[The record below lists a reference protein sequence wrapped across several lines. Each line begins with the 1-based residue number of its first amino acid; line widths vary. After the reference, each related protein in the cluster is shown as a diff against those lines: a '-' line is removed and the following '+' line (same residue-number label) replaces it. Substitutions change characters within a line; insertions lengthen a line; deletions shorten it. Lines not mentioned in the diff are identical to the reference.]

1 MNTLSLP
8 WRNLTQRPTRS
19 ALTLLGVSLSVA
31 AYVALAGLSR
41 GIDNAARDGLA
52 ENGIHLIV
60 TERGVVDIFASAL
73 PLELEP
79 DLRAIDGVTDVAG
92 DLAHL
97 VPAEANAHVLLNG
110 WATGSFLWDAVPLVA
125 GELPSADRPRSVILG
140 SQLAESL
147 EKRPGDSIELL
158 YEPFE
163 VVGIAEFDS
172 LMNDNRAILPLP
184 DMQELTFREG
194 VVTVFHL
201 QVDEPHNPE
210 AMAAIR
216 DAIDGTWPRL
226 RTASPAGITQDNRMV
241 EIFQG
246 FGWAV
251 SAIALVMAVLIV
263 VNTLVMSVTERK
275 QELAILSAIGWGRVR
290 VIAMIVTEGMMLTA
304 IGSTAGVVLGIGSAS
319 FVSAMPAVQGLVQ
332 PEITGRLL
340 IEVVAAVLALGALAS
355 FYPAWRTT
363 RMVPVTALQ
372 GQ

>member
-1 MNTLSLP
+1 MNGLSLP

-19 ALTLLGVSLSVA
+19 FLTLLGVSLSVA

-41 GIDNAARDGLA
+41 GIDNAARDGLT

-73 PLELEP
+73 PMDLES
-79 DLRAIDGVTDVAG
+79 DLRAIDGVTNVAP
-92 DLAHL
+92 DLANL
-97 VPAEANAHVLLNG
+97 VPAEADSHVLLNG
-110 WATGSFLWDAVPLVA
+110 WGAGSFLWDTVPLVA
-125 GELPSADRPRSVILG
+125 GELPSQDQPRSVVLG
-140 SQLAESL
+140 SRLAESL
-147 EKRPGDSIELL
+147 GKRTGDTVELL
-158 YEPFE
+158 YEPFL
-163 VVGIAEFDS
+163 VAGIAEFDS
-172 LMNDNRAILPLP
+172 LMNDNRAILPLSS
-184 DMQELTFREG
+184 MQELTFRNG

-201 QVDEPHNPE
+201 QLEDP
-210 AMAAIR
+210 R
-216 DAIDGTWPRL
+216 DAEALAEIRATIESTWPRL
-226 RTASPAGITQDNRMV
+226 RTASPEGITQDNRMV

-263 VNTLVMSVTERK
+263 INTLVMSVTERK
-275 QELAILSAIGWGRVR
+275 QELAILSAIGWGRLR
-290 VIAMIVTEGMMLTA
+290 IIAMIVTEGMMLTA
-304 IGSTAGVVLGIGSAS
+304 IGSAVGIALGIASAS

-332 PEITGRLL
+332 PEITWWLL
-340 IEVVAAVLALGALAS
+340 VEIVVAVLMLGAVAS